1 MFLQTQK
8 LKKYEQ
14 KTEKSKKSQTSDSNS
29 PFRGRYIQQKIMS
42 DQKLQKYMTDLD
54 TFLRRPSLTDE
65 DRVILA
71 TAMLYTTRIVYE
83 ENYGP
88 EIAINLIDTLG
99 GSKVQYQK
107 PTVH

>member
-1 MFLQTQK
+1 
-8 LKKYEQ
+8 
-14 KTEKSKKSQTSDSNS
+14 
-29 PFRGRYIQQKIMS
+29 RHIQQKIMS

>member
-14 KTEKSKKSQTSDSNS
+14 KSDSNS